1 MRCLTSSCSRGGIST
16 LLLILAAP
24 LAAFSAT
31 LSVAP
36 SQLSFIQPAGT
47 LVPPAQT
54 ISITADAALPVQ
66 VTGAGASWL
75 TVGISSLTTPAIVT
89 VWANPTGL
97 FAGHYET
104 TLQIVSAGAAN
115 SPLLI
120 PISLDV
126 TVAPITTLSATQ
138 LAFFYEPGDPIPAMQ
153 TLLVYGPPGGFSAAA
168 SAAAGSWLSISY
180 GPSEPPSVIR
190 VWVNPIGLP
199 PGTYQGMITISHA
212 FGPVVSTV
220 GVTLRVNASSGL
232 WLSSGP
238 LTFRYRMGD
247 PFPARQNLTV
257 SHFTWSIFSIT
268 PHSSGWLF
276 ADPESALAPTTISV
290 WVDPT
295 GLPAGTYR
303 GSLVF
308 QIPGGWTV
316 MTVPITLE
324 VTGAPPLSLSSSTLQ
339 FQAAAGGPVPPTQSI
354 SVNSSVSTGF
364 SAHVAAGT
372 WLSVN
377 PTSATTPAT
386 LTVSVNHWGLAP
398 GNYLGSVVVSAPG
411 AAAGGQLLTV
421 RLAVTG
427 TLQITTTPASLRFE
441 SPAAP
446 QSLTINSSWP
456 TPVAIAATAGW
467 LQVTPTSGT
476 TPLTVLVSV
485 NPAGLASGWHSGAI
499 SISAPGSIAAPAV
512 VPVAL
517 GVAGGNPVIS
527 EMSNG
532 AGLSR
537 NFAPGSLITV
547 YGRDLGPSDPQIA
560 HVNPGQ
566 AVQCSSAGTR
576 LLVNGVE
583 SPLLYVH
590 DTQLN
595 AMLPFAL
602 AGQRRVEVRV
612 DCHGMLSDPV
622 LIDLN
627 DTAPVLFTA
636 NGTGR
641 GQGAFVNQSGTPNGV
656 DSPATRGSVLILYGA
671 GGGLTDMPSNEQ
683 TMVHGDIHPL
693 RSPVTAWIGGVQAD
707 VEFAGQAPN
716 MAPGMMQ
723 INVRIPIEVTPSAAV
738 PVVLRIG
745 NVFSQQGVTAAIN

>member
-1 MRCLTSSCSRGGIST
+1 MRCFTSSCSRGGIST
-16 LLLILAAP
+16 LLLLLAAP
-24 LAAFSAT
+24 LTALSAT
-31 LSVAP
+31 LGVAP
-36 SQLSFIQPAGT
+36 SQLTFIQPAGT
-47 LVPPAQT
+47 FLPPAQT
-54 ISITADAALPVQ
+54 ISITASTTLPVQ
-66 VTGAGASWL
+66 VTNTGAHWL

-89 VWANPTGL
+89 VWANPSGL
-97 FAGHYET
+97 FAGHYESA
-104 TLQIVSAGAAN
+104 IEIASAGATN
-115 SPLLI
+115 SPLSI
-120 PISLDV
+120 PVTLDV
-126 TVAPITTLSATQ
+126 TVAPQATLSTSQ
-138 LAFFYEPGDPIPAMQ
+138 LAFFYEPGDPIPEMQ
-153 TLLVYGPPGGFSAAA
+153 TLVVYGPPGAFSAAA

-180 GPSEPPSVIR
+180 GPPEPPSVIR

-199 PGTYQGMITISHA
+199 PGTYQGMITIAHSA
-212 FGPVVSTV
+212 GPMISTV

-238 LTFRYRMGD
+238 LTFRYRIGD
-247 PFPARQNLTV
+247 PLPARQNLTV

-268 PHSSGWLF
+268 PQSSGWLF

-295 GLPAGTYR
+295 GLAAGTYR
-303 GSLVF
+303 GSLLF

-324 VTGAPPLSLSSSTLQ
+324 VTGAPPLSISSSVLQ
-339 FQAAAGGPVPPTQSI
+339 FQAAAGGPAPSTQSI
-354 SVNSSVSTGF
+354 SVNSGVGANF

-377 PTSATTPAT
+377 PTFATTPAM
-386 LTVSVNHWGLAP
+386 LTISVNHWGLAP
-398 GNYLGSVVVSAPG
+398 GNYLGSVVISA
-411 AAAGGQLLTV
+411 ADASSGGQLLTV

-427 TLQITTTPASLRFE
+427 TLQITTNPASLRFE
-441 SPAAP
+441 APGAP

-485 NPAGLASGWHSGAI
+485 NPTGLASGWHSGAI
-499 SISAPGSIAAPAV
+499 SVSAPGSIVAPAI

-517 GVAGGNPVIS
+517 GVSGGNPVIS
-527 EMSNG
+527 QMSNG
-532 AGLSR
+532 AGLS
-537 NFAPGSLITV
+537 NEFAPGSLITI
-547 YGRDLGPSDPQIA
+547 YGHDLGPTDPQVTRLA
-560 HVNPGQ
+560 AGQ
-566 AVQCSSAGTR
+566 PMQCSAAGTR
-576 LLVNGVE
+576 LLANGIE

-590 DTQLN
+590 DNQIN
-595 AMLPFAL
+595 GMLPYAL
-602 AGQRRVEVRV
+602 AGQRRVELRV

-622 LIDLN
+622 MIDLN
-627 DTAPVLFTA
+627 DTAPVLFTV

-641 GQGAFVNQSGTPNGV
+641 GQGAFANQSGTPNSA
-656 DSPATRGSVLILYGA
+656 DSPAARGSVLILYGA
-671 GGGLTDMPSNEQ
+671 GGGLTDIPSNEQ
-683 TMVHGDIHPL
+683 TMVHPDIHPL

-723 INVRIPIEVTPSAAV
+723 VNVRIPIEVTPGGAV
-738 PVVLRIG
+738 PVILRIG
-745 NVFSQQGVTAAIN
+745 NAFSQLGVTAAIS

>member
-1 MRCLTSSCSRGGIST
+1 MRCLTSFCSRGGIGT
-16 LLLILAAP
+16 LLLLLTIP
-24 LAAFSAT
+24 WAAFSAT

-75 TVGISSLTTPAIVT
+75 TVGVSSYTTPAIVT
-89 VWANPTGL
+89 VWANPSGL
-97 FAGHYET
+97 LAGHYET
-104 TLQIVSAGAAN
+104 TLQVVAGGAAN

-126 TVAPITTLSATQ
+126 TVAPVTTLSTTQ
-138 LAFFYEPGDPIPAMQ
+138 LAFFYEPGDPIPAVQ
-153 TLLVYGPPGGFSAAA
+153 TLVVYGPPGAFSAVA
-168 SAAAGSWLSISY
+168 SAAAGSWLSVSY
-180 GPSEPPSVIR
+180 GPPEPPTVIR

-238 LTFRYRMGD
+238 LTFRYRIGD
-247 PFPARQNLTV
+247 PLPARQNLTV
-257 SHFTWSIFSIT
+257 SHFTWSLFSIT

-276 ADPESALAPTTISV
+276 ADPESALAPATISV

-295 GLPAGTYR
+295 GLAAGTYR

-324 VTGAPPLSLSSSTLQ
+324 VTGAPPLSISSSILQ
-339 FQAAAGGPVPPTQSI
+339 FQAAAGGPWPPTQSI
-354 SVNSSVSTGF
+354 SINSSVSTSF
-364 SAHVAAGT
+364 NAHVATGS
-372 WLSVN
+372 WLSVS
-377 PTSATTPAT
+377 PTSGVTPAT

-398 GNYLGSVVVSAPG
+398 GNYLGSVVISAPG

-427 TLQITTTPASLRFE
+427 TLQITTSPSSLRFE
-441 SPAAP
+441 APAAP

-456 TPVAIAATAGW
+456 TPVAVAATAGW

-476 TPLTVLVSV
+476 TPLTVLVTV

-499 SISAPGSIAAPAV
+499 SISSPGSLAAPAV
-512 VPVAL
+512 IPVAL
-517 GVAGGNPVIS
+517 GVLGGMPLIS
-527 EMSNG
+527 EVSNG
-532 AGLSR
+532 AGLSH

-547 YGRDLGPSDPQIA
+547 YGRDLGPTDPQIT
-560 HVNPGQ
+560 HLNSGQ
-566 AVQCSSAGTR
+566 PVPCSSAGTR
-576 LLVNGVE
+576 LLVNGIE

-590 DTQLN
+590 CNQIN
-595 AMLPFAL
+595 GMLPFAL

-622 LIDLN
+622 MIDV
-627 DTAPVLFTA
+627 DDAAPVLFTLD
-636 NGTGR
+636 GSGR
-641 GQGAFVNQSGTPNGV
+641 GQGAFVNQSGTLNSAN
-656 DSPATRGSVLILYGA
+656 SPATRGSVLLLYGA
-671 GGGLTDMPSNEQ
+671 GGGLTDIPTAEQ
-683 TMVHGDIHPL
+683 TLVHPDIHPL
-693 RSPVTAWIGGVQAD
+693 RNSVTAWIGGVQAD

-723 INVRIPIEVTPSAAV
+723 INVRIPIEVTPGSAV

-745 NVFSQQGVTAAIN
+745 GAFSQQGVTAAIS